1 MKNQY
6 VGILAAIMLS
16 SVISGQA
23 IAQKTSDLAETK
35 QTESGTVSSRQAIDS
50 LLEEANRY
58 YRSPA
63 RISTPGAASKLPDNM
78 RMVIK
83 NLKKAS
89 RLAPWRADLLFSQA
103 SAYIHMGQVDN
114 ALNTWHKILD
124 IAPEDTDALSYIAT
138 WETMQGNAVAANSAL
153 TQLKTLSPE
162 RAIIITRLLDTVN
175 KVTASPLM
183 TAIPA
188 SEKLNG
194 PVAIVTLGFALE
206 PDGTMNT
213 VLVERLE
220 TTLKLAIQ
228 YPEAKLIVTGG
239 VPKNHRTEAQMMAQ
253 WLMRHGINKNRIFQD
268 NFART
273 SVENAQYSRYI
284 LARERIKNALIVTS
298 PGHLHRSLTL
308 FTLASKG
315 SGPHDIRF
323 TGIAA
328 SEGLLESEQSVTKK
342 EKLFIYRDTLKAIGL
357 WSFRSPPLEEL

>member
-6 VGILAAIMLS
+6 VRILAALMLS
-16 SVISGQA
+16 CLISGQA
-23 IAQKTSDLAETK
+23 IAQKTYDLVKTE
-35 QTESGTVSSRQAIDS
+35 QTESSKVSSRQAIDS
-50 LLEEANRY
+50 LLEEANIY

-78 RMVIK
+78 KMVIK
-83 NLKKAS
+83 NLQQAYQ
-89 RLAPWRADLLFSQA
+89 LVPWRADLLFSLA

-114 ALNTWHKILD
+114 ALSTWHKILD

-138 WETMQGNAVAANSAL
+138 WETMQGNTVAANSAL

-162 RAIIITRLLDTVN
+162 RAITIKHLLDTIN
-175 KVTASPLM
+175 KVTTSPLM
-183 TAIPA
+183 TTVPP

-213 VLVERLE
+213 VLIKRLE
-220 TTLKLAIQ
+220 TTLNLAMQ
-228 YPEAKLIVTGG
+228 YPEAALIVTGG

-253 WLMRHGINKNRIFQD
+253 WLISHGINKNRIFQD

-298 PGHLHRSLTL
+298 PGHLRRSLTL
-308 FTLASKG
+308 FTLASKE

-328 SEGLLESEQSVTKK
+328 SADSSEGWQSVTEK
-342 EKLFIYRDTLKAIGL
+342 EKLFIYRDAMKVIGL